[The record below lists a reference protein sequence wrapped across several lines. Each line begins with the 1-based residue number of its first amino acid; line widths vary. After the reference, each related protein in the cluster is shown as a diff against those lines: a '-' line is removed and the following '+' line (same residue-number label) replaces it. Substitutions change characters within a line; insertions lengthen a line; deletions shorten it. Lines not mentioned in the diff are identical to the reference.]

1 MKRTKRFARL
11 SAGLLALLLL
21 LTVGAAAAL
30 AVPAAQNAAEPEP
43 SAEEPLTL
51 AVSAQALCVTV
62 RQTLQLTASLSD
74 PQATPERITWASADE
89 TVATVDQNGL
99 VKGLA
104 VGRAE
109 VTATAVVDGQTVTGG
124 FTVCVVTRSNFVK
137 DYLDRNQVLSYRYSY
152 VDDYYYTDN
161 VNSWQRN
168 YGYAKYYDLIA
179 PYVLLEY
186 DYVRVFFTYEDK
198 DWMVQCWK
206 GQYGL
211 VFYGA
216 ECGIYCKP
224 HSDQDDTV
232 FTVYRC
238 PEEADWIDMS
248 MTMYHADLNGSYQ
261 RELTCDY
268 GRRWWCT
275 GFKPGHLRVQE
286 PATELRTEHRLTF
299 KDEEMARLFAEGLK
313 DCGFKDGRNAETLGL
328 DQYCL
333 DGRDVCLRW
342 QNISDAENTMPIKI
356 SVGVLIFLH
365 LLGIVLIVAA
375 LLGMGAFLLILI

>member
-1 MKRTKRFARL
+1 MRRTAFARL
-11 SAGLLALLLL
+11 AAGLLALLLL
-21 LTVGAAAAL
+21 LTAGAATVF
-30 AVPAAQNAAEPEP
+30 AVPAAQDAPASDPP
-43 SAEEPLTL
+43 AEEPLTL
-51 AVSAQALCVTV
+51 AVTAPTLCVTV
-62 RQTLQLTASLSD
+62 GQTLQLTATLNA
-74 PQATPERITWASADE
+74 PQAVPERITWASADPA
-89 TVATVDQNGL
+89 VASVDPNGL

-109 VTATAVVDGQTVTGG
+109 VTAAAVVDGQTVKGG
-124 FTVCVVTRSNFVK
+124 YTVCVVTRSNFVK

-161 VNSWQRN
+161 DNSWQRN
-168 YGYAKYYDLIA
+168 YGYAKYYDLVA
-179 PYVLLEY
+179 PYLLLEY
-186 DYVRVFFTYEDK
+186 DYIRVFFTYEDK

-224 HSDQDDTV
+224 HSDEADTV
-232 FTVYRC
+232 FTTYRC
-238 PEEADWIDMS
+238 PEESDWIDMS
-248 MTMYHADLNGSYQ
+248 MTMYHSDLNGVYQ

-275 GFKPGHLRVQE
+275 GFKPGHLRQQE

-299 KDEEMARLFAEGLK
+299 KNAEMARLFAEGLQ
-313 DCGFKDGRNAETLGL
+313 DCGFKAGRRADALGL
-328 DQYCL
+328 DQYSL
-333 DGRDVCLRW
+333 DGRDVCFRW
-342 QNISDAENTMPIKI
+342 QNISDAENTMPIKV

-365 LLGIVLIVAA
+365 MLGIALVAAA
-375 LLGMGAFLLILI
+375 LLGMGGLFLLILL